1 MPPSMENSRDFDSA
15 LDRCL
20 DALITGESIESCLA
34 LFPEHAAELEPLLLA
49 ARRVI
54 DLPHPT
60 PGPELKAQ
68 TLRTLDLT
76 PVNLEEA
83 RFHDALNHC
92 LDLLTDGKSIEQCV
106 ELYPEMS
113 SLLTPLLATASS
125 FRDSIEITPRPE
137 FKAEARRRVLSH
149 VEQRRFIRWLP
160 IPSWRRWAYRGAL
173 VAATFLIM
181 ISAGQLTLRASS
193 GSSPGD
199 ALYPVKEFSESVQMR
214 LANSHEDEAMLHVEL
229 ASRRAQEMAA
239 AAADGDHAM
248 VEELL
253 ARLETHLEEAPRLM
267 NEKQFHKALEM
278 VMDGEGQLDH
288 SHVRDLLVVLN
299 QDIRTNDA
307 RLKDAMY
314 EVPPDMLPEL
324 EDAIARVRN
333 HYSVSIATLEAKRS
347 SEDLNSLTGVRL
359 AFRK

>member
-20 DALITGESIESCLA
+20 DALIMGESIESCLA

-49 ARRVI
+49 ARQVI
-54 DLPHPT
+54 DLPHPA
-60 PGPELKAQ
+60 PSPELKAE
-68 TLRTLDLT
+68 TLRALDLT
-76 PVNLEEA
+76 PLSLEEA
-83 RFHDALNHC
+83 RFQDALNNC
-92 LDLLTDGKSIEQCV
+92 LDLLAEGKSVEQCV
-106 ELYPEMS
+106 EIYPEMS
-113 SLLTPLLATASS
+113 ALLTPLLATAST
-125 FRDSIEITPRPE
+125 FRDSIQLTPRPE

-149 VEQRRFIRWLP
+149 VEQRRVIRWLP
-160 IPSWRRWAYRGAL
+160 FPSWRQWAYRGAI
-173 VAATFLIM
+173 AAAAFLIM
-181 ISAGQLTLRASS
+181 LSAGQLTLRASS

-199 ALYPVKEFSESVQMR
+199 VLYPVKEFSESVQMT
-214 LANSHEDEAMLHVEL
+214 LATSQEDEAMLHVEM
-229 ASRRAQEMAA
+229 ASRRAQEMAD
-239 AAADGDHAM
+239 AAADGDHVM

-253 ARLETHLEEAPRLM
+253 VKLEAHLEEAPRLM

-333 HYSVSIATLEAKRS
+333 HYSVSIATLEARRT
-347 SEDLNSLTGVRL
+347 SEDLNSLNGVRL